1 MDQATWDKATA
12 LLHPHRKASLYFNGG
27 GPASTKSKDYLRYLL
42 GQHNGTEEAQLLR
55 AYFNWLREAGES
67 ILRQDVDAAIA
78 LLKSL

>member
-1 MDQATWDKATA
+1 MDQATWDKAAA

-27 GPASTKSKDYLRYLL
+27 GPASAKSKNYLRHLL
-42 GQHNGTEEAQLLR
+42 AQHEEAEEAQLIR

-67 ILRQDVDAAIA
+67 IQRQDVDAAIT